1 MSVAT
6 GWKISRVI
14 SIRQPAERNL
24 LYFNHLKKLVVS
36 MLHVRSGESPPGLL
50 FSLNKTFL

>member
-50 FSLNKTFL
+50 FSLN